1 MKAVSNYL
9 GRIQE
14 RHFKS
19 LQRKTQKLDAV
30 SSSQLSVYLAEQ
42 LGNVDTDNNDQSDG
56 GGRDGDG
63 RDGDHDNDNNS
74 SPSSDA
80 SSYVDPDY
88 ELIQHDLDKAY
99 DKLEQLETKRDFI
112 KTRLDRYKQKI
123 KTVEEQYY
131 HHNSNHKHSL
141 QKTSSDVDQET
152 HINESVDPNT
162 TSQTPTAMSSDASEE
177 ETATAAAPGPGPGPG
192 PAEVSTANNTTELTS
207 VSKKIQQYK
216 DALKPVE
223 STYKQIESDLNLLQ
237 RQINSMH
244 ERQQEL
250 KLKTEECQVVLQELC
265 LTTGPGGDEIGG
277 GGAAA
282 VTNTVPA
289 SHLDTSRG
297 GDHREESGEEEEGKG
312 APDEYDEE
320 IGIDHSLPAEVE
332 MTETKSTNADT
343 KSETIRPTSVNGG
356 DDGHVV

>member
-99 DKLEQLETKRDFI
+99 DKLEQLETKRGFI
-112 KTRLDRYKQKI
+112 KTRLDHYKQKI
-123 KTVEEQYY
+123 KSVEEHYY
-131 HHNSNHKHSL
+131 HRNNHKTAP
-141 QKTSSDVDQET
+141 QKTSSAVDQD
-152 HINESVDPNT
+152 ESVDPNT
-162 TSQTPTAMSSDASEE
+162 TSQTPKAMSSDASGEE
-177 ETATAAAPGPGPGPG
+177 PTTAAAPA
-192 PAEVSTANNTTELTS
+192 PAEAGTTSTESTS

-223 STYKQIESDLNLLQ
+223 ATYKQIESDLNLLQ
-237 RQINSMH
+237 HQINSMH

-265 LTTGPGGDEIGG
+265 LTTGPGGDETG

-282 VTNTVPA
+282 ATATAVTETVPN
-289 SHLDTSRG
+289 SNLDTSSG
-297 GDHREESGEEEEGKG
+297 GDRREESGEEEEGKG

-320 IGIDHSLPAEVE
+320 IGIAHSLPTEVE
-332 MTETKSTNADT
+332 MAETKSSNADA
-343 KSETIRPTSVNGG
+343 KSETIAPTSKKGG